1 VLACVVV
8 PTVVRVVEIVPG
20 GAGVTVTGTTSTP
33 VMVAPLVYT
42 TVMTWAPDPT
52 AVNVT
57 GGVVPSAATVADW
70 VWPSYVK
77 VAVSPALT
85 PAGAEVT

>member
-1 VLACVVV
+1 MVE

-33 VMVAPLVYT
+33 VMVAPLLYT
-42 TVMTWAPDPT
+42 TVRIWEPDPT
-52 AVNVT
+52 AVKVT

-70 VWPSYVK
+70 VW
-77 VAVSPALT
+77 AL
-85 PAGAEVT
+85 